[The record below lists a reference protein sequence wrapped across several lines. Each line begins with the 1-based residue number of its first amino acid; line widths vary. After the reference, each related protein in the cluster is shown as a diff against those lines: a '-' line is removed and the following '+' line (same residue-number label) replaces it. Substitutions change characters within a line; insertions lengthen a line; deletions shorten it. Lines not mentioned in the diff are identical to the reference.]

1 MLARIHLLKRSW
13 PLRQTRPRWHAQ
25 LPLPCDRARP
35 KVHNALVHE
44 SLRGQ
49 LLIAA
54 PQLTDY
60 FRRTVVLVIEHTE
73 EGAMGIVLNRR
84 TEAEVMEVVPSLAE
98 LTDKDDVVHD
108 GGPVEPDSVLALG
121 DFVDPEEAGK
131 QVAGS
136 LGLLDPDRPE
146 PALRRLRVFAGYAGW
161 SPGQLDAEMEQDAWI
176 VTPARPED
184 AFAPDDVWRDVVQ
197 RKGGNFALMATMS
210 LDPRLN

>member
-1 MLARIHLLKRSW
+1 MQNGR
-13 PLRQTRPRWHAQ
+13 
-25 LPLPCDRARP
+25 
-35 KVHNALVHE
+35 VHE

-49 LLIAA
+49 LLIAS

-60 FRRTVVLVIEHTE
+60 FRRTVVLVIEHTDD
-73 EGAMGIVLNRR
+73 GAMGIVLNRR
-84 TEAEVMEVVPSLAE
+84 TETEVEDVVPSLAE
-98 LTDKDDVVHD
+98 LAGDEDVVHA

-121 DFVDPEEAGK
+121 DFVDPGEAGK

-146 PALRRLRVFAGYAGW
+146 PELRRLRVFAGYAGW

-184 AFAPDDVWRDVVQ
+184 AFAPDDVWRRVVQ
-197 RKGGNFALMATMS
+197 RKGGNFALMATMP